1 MTSQP
6 PQRAPLGADALA
18 ALAVPARF
26 AVLRRLLDAGP
37 QTASECAAVVGE
49 SPSNCSWHLRALAR
63 AGLVERVDDTTG
75 DARRRPWRAT
85 ADGFALS
92 ADRSPAGRLAA
103 RAVGAAL
110 AGSDDELYR
119 RHRAEE
125 PGLPEEWQRA
135 SGAHSWALV
144 TTPAELAGLVRRV
157 EELVAPYRRAARG
170 EVPDGAVLTS
180 VSLRA
185 FPHPDR

>member
-1 MTSQP
+1 MTSESGRP
-6 PQRAPLGADALA
+6 VLGLEALA

-26 AVLRRLLDAGP
+26 AVLRHLLDTGP

-49 SPSNCSWHLRALAR
+49 TPSNCSWHLRALAR
-63 AGLVERVDDTTG
+63 AGLVERVEDAGG

-85 ADGFALS
+85 AVGFDLS
-92 ADRSPAGRLAA
+92 GDPSPAGRLAA

-110 AGSDDELYR
+110 ADSDDELHR

-125 PGLPEEWQRA
+125 PALPAEWQRA

-144 TTPAELAGLVRRV
+144 TTPTELAELVRSV
-157 EELVAPYRRAARG
+157 EELVAPYRRTARADA
-170 EVPDGAVLTS
+170 PAGAELTA